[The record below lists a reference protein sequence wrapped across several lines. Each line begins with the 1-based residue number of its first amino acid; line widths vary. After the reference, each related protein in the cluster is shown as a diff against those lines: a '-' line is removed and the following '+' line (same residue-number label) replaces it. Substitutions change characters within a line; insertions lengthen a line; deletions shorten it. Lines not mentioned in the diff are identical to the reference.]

1 MLDRRKRYLLQKRF
15 RNASL
20 VTCMPLYRYTQRL
33 GCMTS
38 STTPTVTIHS
48 PAVQQ
53 PVVLSHLTTFLLR
66 ARYAFL
72 QTFHS
77 AEHSDIDIFDQHQQL
92 LVRCTIREAESDRR
106 LPAPSV
112 APAQEALPENLA
124 TLIYALV
131 QACTVT
137 SEYRQ

>member
-1 MLDRRKRYLLQKRF
+1 CKRYLLQEQ
-15 RNASL
+15 NCQASL
-20 VTCMPLYRYTQRL
+20 VACMPFDCHTQRL
-33 GCMTS
+33 GRMTPS
-38 STTPTVTIHS
+38 TPTVTIHS

-53 PVVLSHLTTFLLR
+53 PVVLAHLTAFLLR

-92 LVRCTIREAESDRR
+92 LIRCTIREAETDRR
-106 LPAPSV
+106 MPAPSLS
-112 APAQEALPENLA
+112 PAQEALPEHLV
-124 TLIYALV
+124 TLIHALV

>member
-33 GCMTS
+33 GRMTS
-38 STTPTVTIHS
+38 STPTVTIHS

-92 LVRCTIREAESDRR
+92 LIRCIIREDATARR
-106 LPAPSV
+106 MSAPSV
-112 APAQEALPENLA
+112 LPAQETLPEDLV
-124 TLIYALV
+124 TLIHALV

-137 SEYRQ
+137 SE

>member
-1 MLDRRKRYLLQKRF
+1 MLDSRERYLLQEQF
-15 RNASL
+15 RKASL
-20 VTCMPLYRYTQRL
+20 VACMPFDCHTQRL
-33 GCMTS
+33 GRMTPS
-38 STTPTVTIHS
+38 TPTVTINS
-48 PAVQQ
+48 PAMQQ
-53 PVVLSHLTTFLLR
+53 PVVLTHLTAFLLR

-92 LVRCTIREAESDRR
+92 LARCTIREAETDRR
-106 LPAPSV
+106 MPAPSV
-112 APAQEALPENLA
+112 SPAQEALPENLA
-124 TLIYALV
+124 TLIHALV

>member
-1 MLDRRKRYLLQKRF
+1 MLDSRKRYLLQKQF

-20 VTCMPLYRYTQRL
+20 VACMPFYCHMQRL
-33 GCMTS
+33 SRMTPS
-38 STTPTVTIHS
+38 TPTITIHS

-53 PVVLSHLTTFLLR
+53 PVVLTRLTEFLLH
-66 ARYAFL
+66 AHYAFL

-77 AEHSDIDIFDQHQQL
+77 AERSDIDIFDQHQQL
-92 LVRCTIREAESDRR
+92 LVRCTIREAEIDRHMPG
-106 LPAPSV
+106 LSV
-112 APAQEALPENLA
+112 SPAQEALPENLV
-124 TLIYALV
+124 TLIHALV

>member
-1 MLDRRKRYLLQKRF
+1 MLDSRKRYLLQKQF
-15 RNASL
+15 RKASL
-20 VTCMPLYRYTQRL
+20 VACMPFYCHMQRL
-33 GCMTS
+33 SRMTPS
-38 STTPTVTIHS
+38 TPTITIHS

-53 PVVLSHLTTFLLR
+53 PVVLTRLTAFLLY

-77 AEHSDIDIFDQHQQL
+77 VEHSDIDIFDQHQQL
-92 LVRCTIREAESDRR
+92 LVRCTIREAETDRCM
-106 LPAPSV
+106 PGPSV
-112 APAQEALPENLA
+112 SPAQEALPENLA
-124 TLIYALV
+124 TLIHALV

>member
-1 MLDRRKRYLLQKRF
+1 MTP
-15 RNASL
+15 S
-20 VTCMPLYRYTQRL
+20 MPTI
-33 GCMTS
+33 
-38 STTPTVTIHS
+38 TIHS

-53 PVVLSHLTTFLLR
+53 PVVLTRLTAFLVH

-92 LVRCTIREAESDRR
+92 LVRCTIREAEPDRR
-106 LPAPSV
+106 MPAPSV
-112 APAQEALPENLA
+112 SPAPEALPEHLV
-124 TLIYALV
+124 TLIQALV

-137 SEYRQ
+137 SEPWQ

>member
-33 GCMTS
+33 DRMTS
-38 STTPTVTIHS
+38 STPTVTIHS

-77 AEHSDIDIFDQHQQL
+77 AEHSDLDIFDQHQQL
-92 LVRCTIREAESDRR
+92 LVRCTIREAKTDRR
-106 LPAPSV
+106 MPAPSV

-124 TLIYALV
+124 TLIHALV

-137 SEYRQ
+137 SECQQ

>member
-20 VTCMPLYRYTQRL
+20 VTCMPLYRYTQRQ
-33 GCMTS
+33 GRMTS
-38 STTPTVTIHS
+38 STPTVTIHS

-124 TLIYALV
+124 TLIHALV

-137 SEYRQ
+137 SEYRE